1 MSRNG
6 KYGAAFIA
14 FVAGVTLITR
24 LALRIEQS
32 NGLLDAV
39 SYMSQYFTI
48 LTNAIVFLMMLAI
61 ATGKLVR
68 PVIVRT
74 VVIAIACVGLLYHSL
89 LAHLVSLSGLDLLA
103 DHGTHTF
110 EPILSVIWWLLWAEN
125 PKVRRTDPL
134 LWVAWPLLYTAYI
147 LVRAS
152 FSGFYPYPFLNFPV
166 LGTTALLINVLVI
179 STGFVIVGFVLSGV
193 GRLIHARHD

>member
-1 MSRNG
+1 MTKNGRNG
-6 KYGAAFIA
+6 AALVALI
-14 FVAGVTLITR
+14 AGVTLVTR
-24 LALRIEQS
+24 LVLRTEQS
-32 NGLLDAV
+32 DSVLDAL

-48 LTNAIVFLMMLAI
+48 LTNTIVFVMMLAI
-61 ATGKLVR
+61 AAGKGVR

-110 EPILSVIWWLLWAEN
+110 VPILSVIWWFLWAEN
-125 PKVRRTDPL
+125 PKVTRADPL
-134 LWVAWPLLYTAYI
+134 LWIAWPLLYTTYI

-152 FSGFYPYPFLNFPV
+152 FSGFYPYPFLNFPE
-166 LGTTALLINVLVI
+166 LGATALMINVLVI
-179 STGFVIVGFVLSGV
+179 STGFVVVGFVLSGLN
-193 GRLIHARHD
+193 RLVRARRS